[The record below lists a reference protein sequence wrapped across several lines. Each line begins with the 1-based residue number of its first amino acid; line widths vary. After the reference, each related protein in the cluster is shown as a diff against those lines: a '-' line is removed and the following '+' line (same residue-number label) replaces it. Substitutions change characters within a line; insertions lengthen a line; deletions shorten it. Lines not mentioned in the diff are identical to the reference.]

1 MTTAHV
7 FVGATSAAVVRPVG
21 RSAHLGAGHV
31 DVGVGDPLAGAHLN
45 SVPVE
50 STYWATPP
58 QRRDMRHSGA
68 LRRRP
73 SPLGCTHRLGGR
85 RRRGSGPRRLRWAG
99 PGARHCRSRAIALER
114 AAGLHGSVS
123 QTGLFVG
130 APAAGVLVTVLGA
143 PTVVLVDGI
152 SFALAAVLVA
162 LLVPVAAQPQQ
173 AERQLLSRPRRHC
186 ARGLRKPAEGR
197 PRRHLHPAERA
208 WPEAAGGG
216 EVTAWRAVRPPL
228 PCRSCRSRSC
238 GHRPP
243 AIDDEHDCPLQ
254 GERRRRALSATR
266 AADHVSVPWR
276 HRAQQSMA

>member
-1 MTTAHV
+1 MSALAIPWLV
-7 FVGATSAAVVRPVG
+7 LTST
-21 RSAHLGAGHV
+21 RSPANLRTGQRRR
-31 DVGVGDPLAGAHLN
+31 
-45 SVPVE
+45 S
-50 STYWATPP
+50 
-58 QRRDMRHSGA
+58 RRDMRHSGA

-73 SPLGCTHRLGGR
+73 CPLGCARRFGGR

-99 PGARHCRSRAIALER
+99 PGARHCRSRAIPLER

-130 APAAGVLVTVLGA
+130 ALAAGVLVTVLGA

-162 LLVPVAAQPQQ
+162 LFVPVAAQLQQ

-197 PRRHLHPAERA
+197 PRRHLHPLNARGRKR
-208 WPEAAGGG
+208 PAA
-216 EVTAWRAVRPPL
+216 AKSRLRRAVRPPL

-243 AIDDEHDCPLQ
+243 AIDDGRDCPLQ